1 MPEDQEESVPMQ
13 QLDAASWKS
22 RLNDLL
28 GEEHV
33 AHILE
38 YLSFR

>member
-1 MPEDQEESVPMQ
+1 MKDEESYETKPEYLELVEP
-13 QLDAASWKS
+13 

-33 AHILE
+33 AHVLE